1 MGERAQV
8 ARGLCRLVSS
18 ERVSSSEFRRSQEE
32 DLQPFC
38 QHASLMGEGGGEKGV
53 SLGLSSFFYTRTPQ
67 GVRRVVLPWK
77 ARVEADKGEAGG
89 DVL

>member
-38 QHASLMGEGGGEKGV
+38 QHASLMGEGGGVAGDKVVEEHVGQIV
-53 SLGLSSFFYTRTPQ
+53 TLVPFGGSITYHNNSL
-67 GVRRVVLPWK
+67 
-77 ARVEADKGEAGG
+77 
-89 DVL
+89 

>member
-1 MGERAQV
+1 
-8 ARGLCRLVSS
+8 
-18 ERVSSSEFRRSQEE
+18 
-32 DLQPFC
+32 
-38 QHASLMGEGGGEKGV
+38 MGEGGGEKGV